1 MNDIEFYKKGNKIY
15 IKKKNRGKFTDYCGG
30 KVTDECIQRGKNS
43 SDPKIRKRATFAANA
58 RVWKHQLGGI
68 IKFLQKSSP
77 KLVPKVGGFFIA
89 PKFKIIKEVKTP
101 FIFPG
106 QIGWSPAE
114 TRTVWH
120 RTNNPNF
127 TVKRVYEGRW
137 DAKEHGAP
145 KNGIWVSEKK
155 DIGFMNDRPI
165 LVQLQQLLKKPMVQV
180 GDIPSIGK
188 NNLRNYIIREAEKS
202 GADGIRFYGIKDNKA
217 SNQKVDFIFEP
228 DTSIISYS
236 TY

>member
-68 IKFLQKSSP
+68 IKLLQKTSP

-89 PKFKIIKEVKTP
+89 PKFKMIKEVKTP

-106 QIGWSPAE
+106 FIGKAPAE
-114 TRTVWH
+114 TKVVWH
-120 RTNNPNF
+120 RTYNPNF
-127 TVKRVYEGRW
+127 KIENKHKGRW
-137 DAKEHGAP
+137 DYEFHNAP
-145 KNGIWVSEKK
+145 EEGIWVSEKQ
-155 DIGFMNDRPI
+155 DIGFMNDRPYEATLI
-165 LVQLQQLLKKPMVQV
+165 QKLNKPLVQV
-180 GDIPSIGK
+180 GDIPTTGK
-188 NNLRNYIIREAEKS
+188 NNLRNYILNKAKQEGYDAVK
-202 GADGIRFYGIKDNKA
+202 FQNIKDNKA
-217 SNQKVDFIFEP
+217 SHQDVTFIFDP
-228 DTSIISYS
+228 ISS
-236 TY
+236 TFLQVVK